1 MTDLTAPSEGS
12 ASSAEEIV
20 DELCEVLMA
29 LEHIDYNA
37 LSVDELSEVLEVQQS
52 IQELC
57 LRYRRRQDGR
67 AKSGGESDDR

>member
-12 ASSAEEIV
+12 ASSAKEIA
-20 DELCEVLMA
+20 DELCNILSA

-37 LSVDELSEVLEVQQS
+37 LSVEELSEVLEMQES

-67 AKSGGESDDR
+67 TSPGGESGDR